1 MGSLR
6 AGGAPV
12 YPAGGFG
19 DNHKTDYLRSG
30 RRSCAAF
37 GDFEVASGF
46 FRHTDAVHNDDDA
59 PEEILVRMS
68 RPEV

>member
-37 GDFEVASGF
+37 GDLKLRADFSDTQMPYIMMMTRQKKF
-46 FRHTDAVHNDDDA
+46 
-59 PEEILVRMS
+59 
-68 RPEV
+68 